1 MDDLRQVLHQAVTPV
16 EPSPDGLERVR
27 HSVKRRRIRQRITAG
42 VVGLTLAAG
51 AISVAILA
59 LQEDPADRPG
69 PLSALVPTWRAEIR
83 DPAMDAEVLQD
94 GDRVYVPTAQGA
106 VAFAKACDDPCKPIW
121 KANLLHKA
129 PERPSLGAHI
139 AVGDGVVAISL
150 EGHFAVFAAECRT
163 DGGPCEPLWRADPRV
178 VGKGYAPPAISD
190 GVVKIDGP
198 REEPGNHVT
207 VVAFEVGCRRD
218 GGVCTPTWTADL
230 GTGTAY
236 YPAPAVDGVFY
247 QQVGRSVLGFAAHC
261 RSDGGACMPDF
272 EIPARGNQST
282 GVGSLYGPVD
292 IGDELVLVSGGGNIF
307 AYAEHC
313 GRSCSPLW
321 MTPMGGFLDTFPV
334 SAGDVALVQARSGI
348 VAFGASCRSD
358 GGRCEPRWT
367 FALDS
372 YSPISYTDD
381 RVVILADRSR
391 EGGARVIA
399 LDPSCEGEC
408 LPLWSATIQGELQSV
423 ASDGLTVFAGL
434 AGGEILGYPVDCSDP
449 CAPVWRADV
458 SGDRFSLLISSGRLI
473 VTTLDADELGL
484 TSSLTL
490 RAFEIPSSS

>member
-1 MDDLRQVLHQAVTPV
+1 MDDLRQVLHQAVEPV

-27 HSVKRRRIRQRITAG
+27 HSVKQRRSRQRITAG

-51 AISVAILA
+51 AIGVAIVA
-59 LQEDPADRPG
+59 LQEDPIDRPG
-69 PLSALVPTWRAEIR
+69 PVSALVPSWSAEVR
-83 DPAMDAEVLQD
+83 DAAMMAEVLQD
-94 GDRVYVPTAQGA
+94 GERVYVPTAQGA
-106 VAFAKACDDPCKPIW
+106 VAFAKACDVPCKPIW
-121 KANLLHKA
+121 RADVLQA
-129 PERPSLGAHI
+129 ASERPSIGTLI
-139 AVGDGVVAISL
+139 AVGDGVVAISV

-163 DGGPCEPLWRADPRV
+163 DGGLCEPLWRADPRV
-178 VGKGYAPPAISD
+178 IGKGYAQPAISE

-198 REEPGNHVT
+198 REVPGNHVT
-207 VVAFEVGCRRD
+207 VAAFEVGCRRD
-218 GGVCTPTWTADL
+218 GGVCDPTWTADL

-247 QQVGRSVLGFAAHC
+247 QQVGRRVLGFAASC
-261 RSDGGACMPDF
+261 RSDGGVCEPDF
-272 EIPARGNQST
+272 EIPARGDQTT
-282 GVGSLYGPVD
+282 GVGNLYGPVD

-313 GRSCSPLW
+313 GTSCSPLW
-321 MTPMGGFLDTFPV
+321 MTPLGGFLDTFPV

-348 VAFGASCRSD
+348 VAFGAGCRSD

-372 YSPISYTDD
+372 YSPVAYADD
-381 RVVILADRSR
+381 RVVILEDGSR
-391 EGGARVIA
+391 EGAAGVIA

-408 LPLWSATIQGELQSV
+408 RPLWSATIEGELQSV
-423 ASDGLTVFAGL
+423 ASDGLTVVAGL
-434 AGGEILGYPVDCSDP
+434 AGGKILGYPVDCSDP
-449 CAPVWRADV
+449 CAPVWRARAP
-458 SGDRFSLLISSGRLI
+458 GDRSSFLISDERLI
-473 VTTLDADELGL
+473 VVTQNADELGL